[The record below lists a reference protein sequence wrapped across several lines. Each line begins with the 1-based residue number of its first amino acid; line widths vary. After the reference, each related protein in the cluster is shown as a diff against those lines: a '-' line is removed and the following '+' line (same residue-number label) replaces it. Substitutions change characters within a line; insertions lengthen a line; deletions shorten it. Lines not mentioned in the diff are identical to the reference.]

1 MTDSR
6 PSQLTNNTPDREHA
20 LDWLTALLPVVLMS
34 IFYYR
39 WQAAALELLA
49 IAGYLMAAYLL
60 APTGALTPQLFPAV
74 ATGLL
79 TAFCLPATTPLW
91 PAALAGAVAAVTAAL
106 PTLWNKYLP
115 RLPQVRALVHP
126 ALMGYLFI
134 RLLFPGTVDTYTMP
148 AQWSGVDGLTVATPL
163 AIFEGT
169 DMHVTHQHLL
179 LGIHAA
185 AIGEGCA
192 IALVLGI
199 LFLLIRQRLRL
210 VAPVCMLAT
219 LSLLSWAVWGSPLY
233 CLLAGGALLGAVI
246 LADRDYTTPSP
257 GQQVLM
263 GMLAGTGIVLLRRFA
278 GMEGTAVAVVVVG
291 LLQPV
296 LPYAIRGCV
305 RLWRWLWPLLVRFF
319 RWLGR
324 KLAPLGPLFLRGC
337 RRLGE
342 LVRPLLEKIQE
353 KFRKTKNNG

>member
-6 PSQLTNNTPDREHA
+6 PSQLTNDTTNRERA
-20 LDWLTALLPVVLMS
+20 LDWLTALLPAVLMS

-60 APTGALTPQLFPAV
+60 APTGTLTPQLFPAMV
-74 ATGLL
+74 TGLL

-106 PTLWNKYLP
+106 PALWNKYLP
-115 RLPQVRALVHP
+115 RLPKAQALVHP
-126 ALMGYLFI
+126 ALVGYLFI
-134 RLLFPGTVDTYTMP
+134 RLLFPGTVDSYTMP

-163 AIFEGT
+163 AVFGGT
-169 DMHVTHQHLL
+169 DMHITHQHLL

-185 AIGEGCA
+185 TIGEGCA

-199 LFLLIRQRLRL
+199 LFLLIRQRLRI

-246 LADRDYTTPSP
+246 LADREYTTPTP
-257 GQQVLM
+257 GQQALM
-263 GMLAGTGIVLLRRFA
+263 GVLAGVGIVLLRRFA
-278 GMEGTAVAVVVVG
+278 GMEGTAVAVVAVG

-296 LPYAIRGCV
+296 LPYVIRGCK
-305 RLWRWLWPLLVRFF
+305 RLCQWLWPLLVRFF

-324 KLAPLGPLFLRGC
+324 KLAPLWPLCLRGC
-337 RRLGE
+337 RRLGG
-342 LVRPLLEKIQE
+342 VIRLLLGKIQE
-353 KFRKTKNNG
+353 KFRKSKNNG